1 MNRIN
6 SKKKLRMK
14 IVNFTM
20 IVVVMVVISLLSC
33 STPTHTQPADAIAFN
48 AIEKV
53 MKSEF
58 GENACY
64 TNLTIS
70 YNKINGNVIN
80 TIVTNAPKSLK
91 MEKWNSTQNTW
102 KKTSDIFIEVPNG
115 TKAKD
120 FMFQLNDTINLST
133 LGDLVEKSS
142 KQLQQEK
149 NIEQPAL
156 YLASIQFP
164 KNGDIS
170 KTEYCIMLKPEN
182 GDETF
187 SFFYTIDGKLIKMN
201 S

>member
-1 MNRIN
+1 
-6 SKKKLRMK
+6 MK
-14 IVNFTM
+14 VINFTM
-20 IVVVMVVISLLSC
+20 IVIVVVVLSLLSC
-33 STPTHTQPADAIAFN
+33 DTSTHTQPADAIAFN

-70 YNKINGNVIN
+70 YNKTTGSSIN

-91 MEKWNSTQNTW
+91 MEKWNSTQNIW

-149 NIEQPAL
+149 NIEKPAL
-156 YLASIQFP
+156 HLATIKFP
-164 KNGDIS
+164 KNGDVS

-182 GDETF
+182 GDKTF
-187 SFFYTIDGKLIKMN
+187 SFFYSIDGKLIKMY